1 MTSKVVV
8 HLTGGLG
15 NQLFQLAAGVSLGT
29 DEIEFETTLGKPR
42 GSEKNTADVLAF
54 NLPFQITL
62 HDFNVRMRLLS
73 QKATGF
79 ALRSATAPEGIEKSK
94 IFSKLIE
101 IATSGVL
108 LLRTKKIFRIV
119 RGSGVG
125 YSDLPQ
131 PKENDY
137 LIGYFQ
143 SYKFAEKSY
152 EKLMKIEPTLIGP
165 ELESLAKLSK
175 EESPLI
181 VHFRLGDYLQETNF
195 GVPGHGYYLGAIK
208 QLWDTQRYKSIWVF
222 SDDITSAK
230 RMFPKQFLNYV
241 RWIDNVDKSP
251 ASTLHAMRYGH
262 GYVIANS
269 TFSWWGAYLSITKE
283 APVIAPTPWFKEIK
297 SPSEILPPYWES
309 KYSDY

>member
-29 DEIEFETTLGKPR
+29 DKIEFETTLGKPR

-54 NLPFQITL
+54 NLPFQIIL
-62 HDFNVRMRLLS
+62 QDFNGRMRLLS

-79 ALRSATAPEGIEKSK
+79 ALRSATSPEGIERSK

-143 SYKFAEKSY
+143 SYRFAEMSY
-152 EKLMKIEPTLIGP
+152 DRLMKLEPTVIGP
-165 ELESLAKLSK
+165 ELEALVNLSK
-175 EESPLI
+175 EETPLV

-195 GVPGHGYYLGAIK
+195 GVPSHGYYLGAIK
-208 QLWDTQRYKSIWVF
+208 ELWETQRFKSIWVF
-222 SDDITSAK
+222 SDDIPLAQEI
-230 RMFPKQFLNYV
+230 FPKQFLKFV
-241 RWIDNVDKSP
+241 RWIEEVDKSP
-251 ASTLHAMRYGH
+251 ASTLHAMRHGH

-269 TFSWWGAYLSITKE
+269 TFSWWGAFLSVIKQ
-283 APVIAPTPWFKEIK
+283 APVIAPTPWFKEMK
-297 SPSEILPPYWES
+297 SPAQILPPHWVS
-309 KYSDY
+309 KNSDY